1 MSTSHGGGASMAMTS
16 PNAAPGHITTR
27 PEVTVARRMRDM
39 LALEDFERAAKRHLP
54 KSIFGYVAGAAE
66 KRAAFFDA
74 SDAFDELA
82 LVPRVLRDMSARS
95 QQATLFGKTYA
106 HPFGIAPMGSSA
118 LAAYDGDVVL
128 ARAAQAAGIPS
139 IVSAASLTKLER
151 VVEQAPGRWFQ
162 AYLPG
167 EADRIEP
174 LVDRVARAGFEVLV
188 LTVDVA
194 APGNREHYIRVGF
207 DVPLRPSLDL
217 AWQGLTHPSWL
228 LGTALRTIVKRGMP
242 HFENMDAVQGPPV
255 LSRNLIRAMGKRDQ
269 FTWEHVALIRQRWKG
284 KLVIKGLLAADDA
297 RIAREHGV
305 DGLIVSNHGGRQLD
319 GALAPL
325 RALEPVL
332 AQSGAMT
339 VMLDGG
345 IRRGTDVLKALALG
359 AHFVFIGR
367 PFLFAAAAF
376 GAAGVNHGIRLLSDE
391 IDRDMVMLGARQLGD
406 LGPHMLHD
414 RLSAARTRRRCQG

>member
-1 MSTSHGGGASMAMTS
+1 MSPPDGV
-16 PNAAPGHITTR
+16 AAPTGMATAQPSLSNITTR
-27 PEVTVARRMRDM
+27 PEVTVPRCMRDM
-39 LALEDFERAAKRHLP
+39 LALEDFERAARRHLP
-54 KSIFGYVAGAAE
+54 RSIFGYVAGASE

-74 SDAFDELA
+74 RDSFDELA
-82 LVPRVLRDMSARS
+82 LVPRVLRDASSRS

-128 ARAAQAAGIPS
+128 AQAAQRAGIPS
-139 IVSAASLTKLER
+139 IISASSLTKLER
-151 VVEQAPGRWFQ
+151 VAQEAPGRWFQ

-167 EADRIEP
+167 EAGRIEP
-174 LVDRVARAGFEVLV
+174 LVERVARAGFEVLV

-194 APGNREHYIRVGF
+194 VPGNREHYIRVGF

-269 FTWEHVALIRQRWKG
+269 LTWEHVALIRRRWKG

-325 RALEPVL
+325 WALEPVL

-359 AHFVFIGR
+359 AHFVFVGR

-376 GAAGVNHGIRLLSDE
+376 GAAGVGHAIRLLADE
-391 IDRDMVMLGARQLGD
+391 IDRDMVMLGARRLGEVGSD
-406 LGPHMLHD
+406 MVQARH
-414 RLSAARTRRRCQG
+414 SATRSRNRG